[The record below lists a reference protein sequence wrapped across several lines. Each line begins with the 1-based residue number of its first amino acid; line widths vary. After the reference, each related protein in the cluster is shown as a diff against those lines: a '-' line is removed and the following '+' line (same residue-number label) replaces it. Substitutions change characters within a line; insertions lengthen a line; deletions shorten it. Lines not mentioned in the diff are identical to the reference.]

1 MVIICKKLTASQ
13 SYHLNILLDNHEHSA
28 LSLSSLCE
36 CVSAFV
42 CAHASTHVTRLPEE
56 KMNKEQSEHSNRL
69 KTCTKRA
76 HYFLA
81 VEKSHNNLA

>member
-1 MVIICKKLTASQ
+1 MVIIFKKLTASQ

-28 LSLSSLCE
+28 LSLLSVSVWVRLC
-36 CVSAFV
+36 VHMQA
-42 CAHASTHVTRLPEE
+42 HVTRLPEE